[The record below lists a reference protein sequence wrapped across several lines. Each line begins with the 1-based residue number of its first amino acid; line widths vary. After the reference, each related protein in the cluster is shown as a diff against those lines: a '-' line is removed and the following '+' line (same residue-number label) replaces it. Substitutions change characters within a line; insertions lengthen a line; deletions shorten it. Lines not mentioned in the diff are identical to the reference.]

1 MAQLNECYS
10 KELAGCVT
18 DVDKEDLKERG
29 GFPTIADLHMTY
41 DYDQHFLPSMDKFI
55 GGHRTVHR
63 VFEALTAA
71 DPHAVKVD
79 SVMSSELHVFEFYAD
94 PEGKK
99 QTYLPCLGYEEA
111 PMHAVVAPVDYTKIV
126 NLPRTH

>member
-1 MAQLNECYS
+1 
-10 KELAGCVT
+10 
-18 DVDKEDLKERG
+18 
-29 GFPTIADLHMTY
+29 
-41 DYDQHFLPSMDKFI
+41 MDKFI

-94 PEGKK
+94 PEQGNK
-99 QTYLPCLGYEEA
+99 QAYLPCLGYEEA
-111 PMHAVVAPVDYTKIV
+111 LMLACVSRSRGQYKNRQPA
-126 NLPRTH
+126 